1 LIVAALFSA
10 EVEISDRWWLLRQS
24 SVQQE
29 RAELERAKEQQ
40 TQLIDSQKDE
50 LRQSQLDLDKQKV
63 FSEYTH
69 SLKL

>member
-1 LIVAALFSA
+1 MAALFSA